1 MAACHLHCCLYA
13 ACVLLALRLAVQTQ
27 HDMEASLF
35 VGLEICESFFLALCF
50 ITDPPDVTS
59 QTLPSYT
66 PPPARS
72 HPSLPKLEQPHRLM
86 NTTTAT
92 TRTPFVYVG
101 SVDQASDFPSRV
113 CLLTWNF
120 QMNLEHG
127 VPPDT
132 TQAPEASMPLSPLL
146 IASRHHTNVLYIAP
160 DLPA

>member
-1 MAACHLHCCLYA
+1 MSLSHSLRSRLTDHDVRSSRIRFLAYVDLCGVTYAVSRLLQPPRHLH
-13 ACVLLALRLAVQTQ
+13 R
-27 HDMEASLF
+27 
-35 VGLEICESFFLALCF
+35 
-50 ITDPPDVTS
+50 
-59 QTLPSYT
+59 
-66 PPPARS
+66 PAPTRS
-72 HPSLPKLEQPHRLM
+72 HPSLPELEQPHRLM

-101 SVDQASDFPSRV
+101 SVDQASDFPSRM

-120 QMNLEHG
+120 QMNLEHS